1 MCLKLTITGAVLV
14 FLLLTL
20 NIFHTLFCVSIVN
33 FEKVNLPGMPIL
45 MLFCSD
51 YLHCAHLELQTF
63 TKEVI

>member
-33 FEKVNLPGMPIL
+33 FEKVNVTWDANTNAV
-45 MLFCSD
+45 LF
-51 YLHCAHLELQTF
+51 
-63 TKEVI
+63 